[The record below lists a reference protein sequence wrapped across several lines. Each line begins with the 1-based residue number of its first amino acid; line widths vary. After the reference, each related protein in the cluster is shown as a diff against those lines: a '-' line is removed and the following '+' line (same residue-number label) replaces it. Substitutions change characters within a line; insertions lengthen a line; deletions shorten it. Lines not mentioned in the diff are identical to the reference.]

1 MKATFHLSA
10 ELDVVV
16 FPDPSGAVV
25 LELRQG
31 VDYEGNGNGVKI
43 IDLPLLKSQA
53 RAIASALMACA
64 AEL

>member
-1 MKATFHLSA
+1 MKATFHLNA

-16 FPDPSGAVV
+16 FPDPSGVI
-25 LELRQG
+25 LQIRQG

-43 IDLPLLKSQA
+43 TPLPLSKSES